1 MYILGISAYY
11 HDSAAALI
19 KDGIVIAAAQE
30 ERFTRIKNDPAF
42 PAHACVYCLNFANI
56 NLSDI
61 SYVVF
66 YDKPF
71 LKFERL
77 IESYYHHAP
86 KGLKSFLTSMP
97 IWLKDKLH
105 IKKIIKKELKKLFPS
120 DTKPSFELLFSEHH
134 LSHAASAYYVSP
146 FPSAAIL
153 TIDGVGEWTT
163 TGIFKGEDANITM
176 LKELH
181 YPDSLGLLYSS
192 FTYFLGFKV
201 NSGEYKMMGL
211 APYGDKDA
219 TETRRYIS
227 QITDHIVQVYPDGG
241 IRLNKIFFSYS
252 YGLKMIREKKWE
264 KLFGIPRRVPG
275 TEFCQHHCNL
285 AYAIQHITE
294 EIILK
299 LAYEAKKITGEKK
312 LCLAGGVALNCV
324 ANGKLLN
331 ANIFENIYIQPAA
344 GDAGGAVGAAL
355 IAHYLL
361 TQNRKP
367 LTDGMEGAFLGPFY
381 TDEEIKAVIEKCNY
395 EYVYYSNFNE
405 LATCTARFLQK
416 GKIVGWFQG
425 RMEFGPRALGN
436 RSILADPRFPD
447 MNLQINQRIK
457 LRETFRPF
465 APAVLEEDCA
475 DYFDLETQSPY
486 MLFVSLLHE
495 KHIRK
500 TNLTYWKSSM
510 HEKLST
516 IRSSLNSITHVDF
529 SARVQTVNKKFNHK
543 FYDLLSAFKELTGCS
558 VLLNTSFNVR
568 GEPIVCTPE
577 DAISTFN
584 KAELDILII
593 GNFLISKKT

>member
-30 ERFTRIKNDPAF
+30 ERFTRKKNDSSF
-42 PAHACVYCLNFANI
+42 PARACLYCLDFANI
-56 NLSDI
+56 TLSDI

-77 IESYYHHAP
+77 IENYYHHAP

-97 IWLKDKLH
+97 IWLRDKLH
-105 IKKIIKKELKKLFPS
+105 MKRIIKKELKKLFCT
-120 DTKPSFELLFSEHH
+120 DTKTSFELLFSEHH

-146 FPSAAIL
+146 FTSAAIL

-163 TGIFKGEDANITM
+163 TSIFKGENANITV

-211 APYGDKDA
+211 APYGNKDTA
-219 TETRRYIS
+219 EAQRYIS
-227 QITDHIVQVYPDGG
+227 LITDHIVKIYPDGG
-241 IRLNKIFFSYS
+241 IRLNETFFSYS

-264 KLFGIPRRVPG
+264 KLFGIPRRIPE
-275 TEFCQHHCNL
+275 TEFCQHHCNM
-285 AYAIQHITE
+285 AYAIQYITE

-299 LAYEAKKITGEKK
+299 LVYEAKRITGETN

-344 GDAGGAVGAAL
+344 GDAGGAIGAAL
-355 IAHYLL
+355 AVRYLL
-361 TQNRKP
+361 TQNSKP
-367 LTDGMEGAFLGPFY
+367 LIDGMHGAFLGPSY
-381 TDEEIKAVIEKCNY
+381 TNSEIKSVIENCDH
-395 EYVYYSNFNE
+395 EYKYYSDFDE
-405 LATCTARFLQK
+405 LTAYTAHFLQQ
-416 GKIVGWFQG
+416 GKIVGWFQD

-447 MNLQINQRIK
+447 INLRINQKTK
-457 LRETFRPF
+457 LREMFRPF
-465 APAVLEEDCA
+465 APAVLEEDCTK
-475 DYFDLETQSPY
+475 YFDLKTKSPY
-486 MLFVSLLHE
+486 MLFVSSLHE
-495 KHIRK
+495 EHIRK
-500 TNLTYWKSSM
+500 PNLTYWEKGVQ
-510 HEKLST
+510 EKLLT
-516 IRSSLNSITHVDF
+516 VRSNLNSITHVDF
-529 SARVQTVNKKFNHK
+529 SARVQTVNKEFNPK
-543 FYDLLSAFKELTGCS
+543 FYNLLLAFKELTRCS

-568 GEPIVCTPE
+568 GEPIVCSPE

-584 KAELDILII
+584 KAELDILVM
-593 GNFLISKKT
+593 GNFLITKKS

>member
-11 HDSAAALI
+11 HDSAVALI
-19 KDGIVIAAAQE
+19 KDGIVIAAVQE
-30 ERFTRIKNDPAF
+30 ERFTRKKNDSSF
-42 PAHACVYCLNFANI
+42 PACACLYCMDFANVT
-56 NLSDI
+56 LSDI

-97 IWLKDKLH
+97 IWLRDKLH
-105 IKKIIKKELKKLFPS
+105 VKRIIKKELKKLFPS
-120 DTKPSFELLFSEHH
+120 DIKPAFKLLFSEHH

-146 FPSAAIL
+146 FPAAAIL

-163 TGIFKGEDANITM
+163 TSIFKGENANITV

-211 APYGDKDA
+211 APYGNKDTA
-219 TETRRYIS
+219 ETQRYIS
-227 QITDHIVQVYPDGG
+227 LITDHIVKIYPDGG
-241 IRLNKIFFSYS
+241 ISLNETFFSYS

-264 KLFGIPRRVPG
+264 KLFGIPRRIPE
-275 TEFCQHHCNL
+275 TEFCQHHCSL
-285 AYAIQHITE
+285 AYAIQYITE

-299 LAYEAKKITGEKK
+299 LACEAKRITGETN

-344 GDAGGAVGAAL
+344 GDAGGAIGAAL
-355 IAHYLL
+355 AAHYLL
-361 TQNRKP
+361 TQNNKP
-367 LTDGMEGAFLGPFY
+367 LTDGMYGTFLGPSY
-381 TDEEIKAVIEKCNY
+381 TNTEIKSVIENCDY
-395 EYVYYSNFNE
+395 EYKYYSDFDE
-405 LATCTARFLQK
+405 LTASTAHFLQQ
-416 GKIVGWFQG
+416 GKIVGWFQD

-436 RSILADPRFPD
+436 RSILADPRSPD
-447 MNLQINQRIK
+447 MNQRINQKTK
-457 LRETFRPF
+457 LREMFRPF
-465 APAVLEEDCA
+465 APAVLEEDYTK
-475 DYFDLETQSPY
+475 YFDLKIKSPY
-486 MLFVSLLHE
+486 MLFVSPLNE
-495 KHIRK
+495 EHIRK
-500 TNLTYWKSSM
+500 PNLTYWKKGVQ
-510 HEKLST
+510 EKFLT
-516 IRSSLNSITHVDF
+516 VRSDLNSITHVDF
-529 SARVQTVNKKFNHK
+529 SARVQTVNKEFNPK
-543 FYDLLSAFKELTGCS
+543 FYNLLLAFKELTRCS

-568 GEPIVCTPE
+568 GEPIVCSPK
-577 DAISTFN
+577 DAISMFN
-584 KAELDILII
+584 KAELDILVM
-593 GNFLISKKT
+593 GNFLITKKT